1 MKNIKCIYE
10 SYIPKII
17 RNNNGI
23 KYNLSEDNIF
33 GNLNYSMNKNLLK
46 GKTVEFDSFSLRR
59 KKIISND
66 LNEFKPSKLIP
77 IMRYKPSQ

>member
-1 MKNIKCIYE
+1 
-10 SYIPKII
+10 
-17 RNNNGI
+17 
-23 KYNLSEDNIF
+23 
-33 GNLNYSMNKNLLK
+33 MNKNLLK